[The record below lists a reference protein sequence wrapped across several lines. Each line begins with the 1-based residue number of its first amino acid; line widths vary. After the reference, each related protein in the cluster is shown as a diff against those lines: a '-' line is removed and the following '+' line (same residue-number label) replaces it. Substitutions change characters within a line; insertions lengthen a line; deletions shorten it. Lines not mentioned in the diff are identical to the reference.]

1 MTIWTIKSESQYKM
15 KLKHPW
21 AYRDELQRAPILP
34 YPGAA
39 VELQSEKGEV
49 LARGY
54 GNLQSKLAFRALSY
68 GNESGQP
75 TSEEFVIYKLLKA
88 WQRKKDLGFTNSFR
102 LCFGEGDGLPG
113 LVIDVYKL
121 HPDLKAQ
128 ALAIQILTAG
138 MDSILRKNPEIFRN
152 LIRRAFEK
160 ELCEF
165 DNERTAIIFRNDVR
179 VREHEGLRKEEARF
193 VQTVREIEWSNVPV
207 LVNSYNKTEPLVLNC
222 DLYQGQ
228 KTGLFLDQNFNIST
242 FLRFLSEQK
251 NAKKIKVLDVCC
263 YVGHWSAQI
272 SKWAFDHN
280 IEVEIDLI
288 DISEAALR
296 FAKVNAQ
303 QNSKNP
309 VTINAIKQDA
319 LNDWPLKMQDY
330 DIVICDPPAFVKSA
344 KDIENGLSAYIRLNS
359 ESIKRVKKGGF
370 LVSCSCSGLV
380 TKEAFDQAVLKGFIR
395 SSTSGYLLLRGGNA
409 WDHTARPEFSEGH
422 YLKMNTY
429 QVGL

>member
-1 MTIWTIKSESQYKM
+1 VTIWTVKSESQYKV

-21 AYRDELQRAPILP
+21 VYRDELKRAPILP

-54 GNLQSKLAFRALSY
+54 GNLESKVSFRALSF
-68 GNESGQP
+68 GLESGHP
-75 TSEEFVIYKLLKA
+75 TTEEFVLYKLLKS
-88 WQRKKDLGFTNSFR
+88 WKRKQELGFTNSFR

-113 LVIDVYKL
+113 LVIDVYRL
-121 HPDLKAQ
+121 HPDLNAQ

-138 MDSILRKNPEIFRN
+138 MDSILRKNPEIFRR
-152 LIRRAFEK
+152 LIQKAFEQK
-160 ELCEF
+160 LCSF

-193 VQTVREIEWSNVPV
+193 VQTVKEIEWSNVPV
-207 LVNSYNKTEPLVLNC
+207 LVNSYNRSEPLVLNC

-228 KTGLFLDQNFNIST
+228 KTGLFLDQNLNIST
-242 FLRFLSEQK
+242 FLNFLSKQ
-251 NAKKIKVLDVCC
+251 NTAKKIRVLDVCC

-272 SKWAFDHN
+272 AKWGQDHN
-280 IEVEIDLI
+280 IEVEIDMI
-288 DISEAALR
+288 DISETALK
-296 FAKVNAQ
+296 FAKMNAKGASSVNA
-303 QNSKNP
+303 
-309 VTINAIKQDA
+309 VKQDA
-319 LNDWPLKMQDY
+319 LNDWPLPENSY
-330 DIVICDPPAFVKSA
+330 DVVICDPPAFVKSS
-344 KDIENGLSAYIRLNS
+344 KDLEKGLSAYIRLNT
-359 ESIKRVKKGGF
+359 ESIKRLKKGAF

-380 TKEAFDQAVLKGFIR
+380 SKDAFDQSVLKGFIR
-395 SSTSGYLLLRGGNA
+395 AGQPGYLLLRGGNA
-409 WDHTARPEFSEGH
+409 WDHTARPEFPEGQ